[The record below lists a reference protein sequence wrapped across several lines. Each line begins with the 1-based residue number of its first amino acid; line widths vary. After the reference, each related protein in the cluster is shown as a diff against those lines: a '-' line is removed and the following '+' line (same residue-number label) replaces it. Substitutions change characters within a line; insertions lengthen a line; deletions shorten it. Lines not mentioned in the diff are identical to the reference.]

1 MINQKTENAV
11 NVLKYCSELCTDID
25 SIFEDVTKALEGK
38 RRKETRDFKENTF
51 TFLTD
56 KKDGWLNW
64 ECYFEKNGLI
74 RVVLM
79 LVAKGKSVLD
89 DDLSYCDM
97 MEYLGVDPKV
107 PLLCFYG
114 VFKPVDLIKAKY
126 FDWWITYLRDSD
138 TKEEWL
144 DFDINNIAFDKEIII
159 KTQDW
164 NDKHKDEYGDYN
176 EWFSEAKIKIKPI
189 LSIQSRKDVE
199 TIADELNKM
208 TI

>member
-11 NVLKYCSELCTDID
+11 NVLRYCSELCTDID

-74 RVVLM
+74 RVVFM
-79 LVAKGKSVLD
+79 LAVKGKSRLD
-89 DDLSYCDM
+89 SDLSYCDV
-97 MEYLGVDPKV
+97 MEHLGVDPKV

-114 VFKPVDLIKAKY
+114 VFKPVDSSKAKY

-199 TIADELNKM
+199 TIADELNEM

>member
-1 MINQKTENAV
+1 MLAV
-11 NVLKYCSELCTDID
+11 
-25 SIFEDVTKALEGK
+25 
-38 RRKETRDFKENTF
+38 
-51 TFLTD
+51 
-56 KKDGWLNW
+56 
-64 ECYFEKNGLI
+64 
-74 RVVLM
+74 
-79 LVAKGKSVLD
+79 KGKSGFD
-89 DDLSYCDM
+89 SDLSYCDM
-97 MEYLGVDPKV
+97 MEYLGVDPKI

-114 VFKPVDLIKAKY
+114 VFKPVDLSKAKY
-126 FDWWITYLRDSD
+126 ANWWYTYLRDSD

-144 DFDINNIAFDKEIII
+144 DFDINNIALDKEIII

-164 NDKHKDEYGDYN
+164 NDEHKDEYGDYS

>member
-25 SIFEDVTKALEGK
+25 SIFEDIAKALEGK
-38 RRKETRDFKENTF
+38 RKKETRDFEENTS
-51 TFLTD
+51 TFLAD

-74 RVVLM
+74 RVVFM
-79 LVAKGKSVLD
+79 LAVKGKSWLD

-97 MEYLGVDPKV
+97 MEHLGVDPKV

-114 VFKPVDLIKAKY
+114 VFKPVDLSKAKY

-164 NDKHKDEYGDYN
+164 NDKYKDEYGDYN